1 MSDSKSYAGLFDLI
15 YTSEQ
20 CNACINALQHAID
33 ASYDKKKDIMS
44 VLDRY
49 LPYNITNAILDLA
62 EENNIQLRD
71 SDTTTPFLTE
81 IMNTLKKA
89 PTVDIT
95 LAFHPTYEQLKGI
108 LKWWRT
114 EIEPHIILNL
124 QIDPTLVAGA
134 VIGYNGEITNLSLQV
149 GLNTFLKKSN

>member
-1 MSDSKSYAGLFDLI
+1 MNEQQPYEGLFDLI

-20 CNACINALQHAID
+20 CNACVNALQHALD

-44 VLDRY
+44 VLDSY
-49 LPYNITNAILDLA
+49 LPYNITNAILELA
-62 EENNIQLRD
+62 EEHNIQLRNGD
-71 SDTTTPFLTE
+71 SANPFLTD
-81 IMNTLKKA
+81 IMNMLKSA

-108 LKWWRT
+108 LNWWRT
-114 EIEPHIILNL
+114 EIEPHVILNL
-124 QIDPTLVAGA
+124 RIDPSLVAGA
-134 VIGYNGEITNLSLQV
+134 VIGYKGEITNLSLQE

>member
-1 MSDSKSYAGLFDLI
+1 MSDQKTYEGLFDLI

-33 ASYDKKKDIMS
+33 ASYDTKKDIMS
-44 VLDRY
+44 VLDTY
-49 LPYNITNAILDLA
+49 LPYNITNAILELA
-62 EENNIQLRD
+62 EEHNIQLRNGANA
-71 SDTTTPFLTE
+71 TPFLTE
-81 IMNTLKKA
+81 IMSMLKAA
-89 PTVDIT
+89 PKVDIT

-114 EIEPHIILNL
+114 EIEPHIIINL
-124 QIDPTLVAGA
+124 QIDPSLVAGA
-134 VIGYNGEITNLSLQV
+134 VIGYKGEITNLSLQD